1 MAPKKKLSFSAKWLV
16 LFSLLAVSAHGAS
29 LDCSQ
34 FSGTGDAENLHG
46 NGTTAVQ
53 LSRSLNVVLKSIVG
67 YSAFKNTLVD
77 LANACTIPESVE
89 PFLALYVTNQAH
101 KIVVSSS
108 AIAGC
113 TP

>member
-1 MAPKKKLSFSAKWLV
+1 MNAI
-16 LFSLLAVSAHGAS
+16 
-29 LDCSQ
+29 
-34 FSGTGDAENLHG
+34 G